1 MNTKELSE
9 LRRRFRPNKNA
20 ISHIYG
26 CYVGATKEIIAEIDQ
41 SLALL
46 SEDDAEGCLGLL
58 KKALSGSLGRNL
70 IDVGFT
76 TQQVAEGV
84 EHKLLRDLRD
94 CKLKDK
100 DLRRQFYET
109 VIQNVDMGEENFL
122 ILLAHDTYDVPFRS
136 KNDDL
141 LDDSSDTVYSYLV
154 CALCPMREGRP
165 GLGYIPADNVLHM
178 KTAGQ
183 LAAPPEIGFLFP
195 AFDDRCANLYNALY
209 YAHKPELLHG
219 EFIEGVFGVQPP
231 LSAPEQ
237 KEAFESALSDALGVE
252 CSMELVQA
260 VHEQMRERMELHKES
275 QNPDPLTVTAKDV
288 GGMLRECGIE
298 EERVSAFQD
307 YCGQRLGEDAAM
319 DPANLI
325 DSKRFQI
332 KAGEITITV
341 KPELSGQVEARVLE
355 GRKYIL
361 IPAGDG
367 VEVNGLAVELE
378 AEPAAKI

>member
-1 MNTKELSE
+1 MNTKEVGE
-9 LRRRFRPNKNA
+9 LRRRFRPGKNA

-26 CYVGATKEIIAEIDQ
+26 CYVGATKEIIGEVDQ

-46 SEDDAEGCLGLL
+46 SEDDAEGCLSLL
-58 KKALSGSLGRNL
+58 KKALSGGLGRNL

-76 TQQVAEGV
+76 TQQVAEG
-84 EHKLLRDLRD
+84 EDHRLLRELRD
-94 CKLKDK
+94 SKLKDPA
-100 DLRRQFYET
+100 LRRRFYEK
-109 VIQNVDMGEENFL
+109 VIQSADMGDDSYL
-122 ILLAHDTYDVPFRS
+122 ILLAHDTYDVPFKS
-136 KNDDL
+136 KNDEL
-141 LDDSSDTVYSYLV
+141 LEDSSDTVFSYLV
-154 CALCPMREGRP
+154 CAVCPMREGKP
-165 GLGYIPADNVLHM
+165 GLGYLPADNVLHM

-183 LAAPPEIGFLFP
+183 LAAPPELGFLFP
-195 AFDDRCANLYNALY
+195 AFDGRAANLYSVLY
-209 YAHKPELLHG
+209 YIHRPEFLHG
-219 EFIEGVFGVQPP
+219 EFIEGVFGASAP

-237 KEAFESALSDALGVE
+237 KEAFESALSDALGAE

-260 VHEQMRERMELHKES
+260 VHEQLRERMELHKES
-275 QNPDPLTVTAKDV
+275 RDPDPLTITAKDV

-298 EERVSAFQD
+298 AERVSAFQD

-361 IPAGDG
+361 IPAGEG

-378 AEPAAKI
+378 AQPAEKL